1 MTALI
6 DVALS
11 NCNVTEGNGEI
22 IDSEGNAAS

>member
-6 DVALS
+6 DMALI

-22 IDSEGNAAS
+22 IDSEDNAAG